1 MSEKYN
7 TLPRFGSGTG
17 DDMKETLTM
26 WRDSRMIALT
36 AVIAAVYMTAL
47 IPFKGLV
54 IVPGFTE
61 VRPANALP
69 VAFGLLFGPAAAWGA
84 AIGNLLSDA
93 FGGTLSWGS
102 VFGFVGN
109 FFSAFVAYKLWGH
122 LGPLSAG
129 ERPSMD
135 SFSQL
140 GEFVVISLVSA
151 AGTAAIIAWGLDLL
165 GLFPF
170 SAFALIVAVNNFLA
184 ATVIGPPLLY
194 LLYPRMEAAGLRYSD
209 FLRDRQLPTVS
220 PERRRVSAIGLTAVA
235 VGWLVGGVLI
245 GVLVQSIPFGVPTG
259 GIRPGTGGSTLQAA
273 FGAAAFVTLLWFSLR
288 SGSRYPFDRRGD

>member
-1 MSEKYN
+1 
-7 TLPRFGSGTG
+7 
-17 DDMKETLTM
+17 MKETLTM

-61 VRPANALP
+61 VRPANVLP
-69 VAFGLLFGPAAAWGA
+69 VTFGLLFGPAAAWGA

-102 VFGFVGN
+102 VFGFLGN
-109 FFSAFVAYKLWGH
+109 FFSAFVAYKLWGN

-129 ERPSMD
+129 ERPTMTSA
-135 SFSQL
+135 SQL
-140 GEFVVISLVSA
+140 GEFVVVSFVSA

-170 SAFALIVAVNNFLA
+170 SVFALIVTVNNFLA
-184 ATVIGPPLLY
+184 AAVIGPPLLY
-194 LLYPRMEAAGLRYSD
+194 VLYPRMEAAGLRYAD
-209 FLRDRQLPTVS
+209 FLQDQQLPAVPS
-220 PERRRVSAIGLTAVA
+220 ERRRVSAIGLGAVA

-245 GVLVQSIPFGVPTG
+245 GVAIQGIPFGVPAS
-259 GIRPGTGGSTLQAA
+259 GIDPGTGGSTLQAA
-273 FGAAAFVTLLWFSLR
+273 VGTVAFVALLGFGLLSGRWF
-288 SGSRYPFDRRGD
+288 PFDAGSNDQTSAGRND